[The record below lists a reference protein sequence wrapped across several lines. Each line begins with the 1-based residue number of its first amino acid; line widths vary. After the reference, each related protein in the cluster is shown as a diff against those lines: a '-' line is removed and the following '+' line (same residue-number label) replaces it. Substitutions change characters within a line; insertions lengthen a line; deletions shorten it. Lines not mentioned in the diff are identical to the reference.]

1 MKKVTLLLLIAVM
14 ASFLFA
20 NNTRASEAEQ
30 QIETIKDS
38 DLATEDI
45 NAIEQPWNQEEE
57 ESAETGPEDTVED
70 FSLSSD
76 SSASDENQRSM
87 MQYSTEILPLKRS
100 LFCT

>member
-38 DLATEDI
+38 NLATEEI
-45 NAIEQPWNQEEE
+45 NAIEQPGNQEE
-57 ESAETGPEDTVED
+57 
-70 FSLSSD
+70 
-76 SSASDENQRSM
+76 
-87 MQYSTEILPLKRS
+87 
-100 LFCT
+100 